1 MQVYTH
7 YEGKEKGQKR
17 TKAGMSIVFIQLPL
31 DLNTH
36 DTLNEIII
44 WEIHNALL
52 TSIPSSK
59 TVC

>member
-7 YEGKEKGQKR
+7 YEGKEKGQK

-36 DTLNEIII
+36 DTLNELK
-44 WEIHNALL
+44 EK
-52 TSIPSSK
+52 SQ
-59 TVC
+59 C

>member
-36 DTLNEIII
+36 DTLNELK
-44 WEIHNALL
+44 EK
-52 TSIPSSK
+52 SQ
-59 TVC
+59 C